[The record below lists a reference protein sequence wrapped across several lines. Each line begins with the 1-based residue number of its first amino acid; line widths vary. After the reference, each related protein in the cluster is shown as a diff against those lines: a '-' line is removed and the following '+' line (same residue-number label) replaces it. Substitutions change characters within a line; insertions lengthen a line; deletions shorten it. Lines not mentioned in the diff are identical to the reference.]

1 MTASL
6 SDRLSSL
13 PFAFTDEAEVPVLL
27 SALRRLEDTG
37 DRGCA
42 NLLVERLDEE
52 MRVHALAGNFIKQ
65 DVVRGVRDAVLDMV
79 GA

>member
-6 SDRLSSL
+6 SARLSSL

-27 SALRRLEDTG
+27 SALRRLEEDG
-37 DRGCA
+37 HRDCA
-42 NLLVERLDEE
+42 YLLVERLDEE
-52 MRVHALAGNFIKQ
+52 MRVHATAGNYIKRS
-65 DVVRGVRDAVLDMV
+65 VIREVRDDILALV